1 MRLTPR
7 RSGGG
12 GEIDC
17 YEWWELAVIFFMIG
31 IVNIISKLL
40 SLAVLAGTRTWI
52 AACSW
57 ANLLVTGDC
66 HPLSAFPMKVRL
78 SAAIE
83 TLLPA
88 RLSEAFTASS
98 HPRVL
103 GPL

>member
-1 MRLTPR
+1 MEGGRLTAM
-7 RSGGG
+7 SGGS
-12 GEIDC
+12 
-17 YEWWELAVIFFMIG
+17 WLLFFFMTG

-57 ANLLVTGDC
+57 ANLLVTGAC